1 MPSNEIDIDHGKLQR
16 DLRDVGDYLAELRYI
31 DLAQQHIV
39 QRNHE
44 YAADGTASGTNLI
57 QVRLGTQYPFM
68 SQAIMAPT
76 TVSPESEL
84 RHFEVLA
91 EQARQWATNE
101 MAFLNHLIREIMHY
115 PIHGYALMDGNLQSV
130 WNTLETRVEDDFGY
144 LDGQLSDWEGTAAD
158 EFKSLFYKK
167 QAPARLNQQYLI
179 TALQGA
185 LEVSRRIV
193 EYSQQSVINAVT
205 AAREVLLEE
214 LYLRSVDG
222 GGALPKSALIVV
234 AGAATVLASVV
245 GMTSLWGAVT
255 LESVAF
261 AAGTAASELPAN
273 LSDEREIGGGS
284 AEEIYVSLLDAI
296 REVNRF
302 FIKELDYLHD
312 DLRGLRETIEELRA
326 DHLILPKRPLLV
338 DGVSG
343 EEFYHDS
350 SKQYPLAGR

>member
-144 LDGQLSDWEGTAAD
+144 LKGNLSAWEGEAAR
-158 EFKSLFYKK
+158 EFKNLFYHK
-167 QAPARLNQQYLI
+167 QEPARRNQQYLI
-179 TALQGA
+179 RALQGA
-185 LEVSRRIV
+185 LEVSRRAV
-193 EYSQQSVINAVT
+193 EYSQQSIINAVT

-222 GGALPKSALIVV
+222 GGAPPKAALIVF
-234 AGAATVLASVV
+234 AGAATVFHALIGA
-245 GMTSLWGAVT
+245 GGLWGAALAT
-255 LESVAF
+255 ISFSAS
-261 AAGTAASELPAN
+261 TAASELPAE
-273 LSDEREIGGGS
+273 LTEAQDVGGGS
-284 AEEIYVSLLDAI
+284 AEEICVGLLDAI
-296 REVNRF
+296 REVDRF
-302 FIKELDYLHD
+302 LIRELDYLHD
-312 DLRGLRETIEELRA
+312 NLRRLHGTIEELRT

>member
-115 PIHGYALMDGNLQSV
+115 PIHGYALMDGNLQRV
-130 WNTLETRVEDDFGY
+130 QTTLETRVEDDFGY

-222 GGALPKSALIVV
+222 GGAPPKAALIVF
-234 AGAATVLASVV
+234 AGAATVFHALIGA
-245 GMTSLWGAVT
+245 GGLWGAALAT
-255 LESVAF
+255 ISFSAS
-261 AAGTAASELPAN
+261 TAASELPAE
-273 LSDEREIGGGS
+273 LTEAQDVGGGS
-284 AEEIYVSLLDAI
+284 AEEICVGLLDAI
-296 REVNRF
+296 REVDRF
-302 FIKELDYLHD
+302 LIRELDYLHD
-312 DLRGLRETIEELRA
+312 NLRRLHGTIEELRT